1 MKIHIKIIGLIASLV
16 VSGLAFAGHFAS
28 PSDPSGKI
36 IMNHA
41 NNAKQLFPVKLQMV
55 NGENVIV
62 RDGAVWLEPGEYE
75 LKFSTQINSNYTKQI
90 MGLKERRGLK
100 DLNTTLK
107 INVEADKSYYVAFD
121 ASSAESEDWQT
132 VVYKVK

>member
-1 MKIHIKIIGLIASLV
+1 MKTITLFFTLILSSA
-16 VSGLAFAGHFAS
+16 AFAFNFAS
-28 PSDPSGKI
+28 PSDPSAKI
-36 IMNHA
+36 VMSHA

-62 RDGAVWLEPGEYE
+62 RDGAVWLAPGEYE
-75 LKFSTQINSNYTKQI
+75 LKFSTQINSDYTKQV

-100 DLNTTLK
+100 DLKTTMK
-107 INVEADKSYYVAFD
+107 ITVEADKSYYVAFD
-121 ASSAESEDWQT
+121 ASSNQSDDWQT